1 MLFAAGFIV
10 FQQIR
15 ERQYKVELFNTRL
28 QDFNRMLYVDELENG
43 QIQDSTLQ
51 AYVNRRSF
59 KGMRV
64 TLIKPDGRV
73 VFDSKRKDYAKFT
86 NHKSR
91 PEVRQALSTGLGYSV
106 DRNSTT
112 TSGSYFYSATYIPK
126 IHLVVRSAIPYDN
139 DVVRQLT
146 ADSHFLW
153 FALFA
158 VILLTWVLYR
168 FIHRLGQNISGVFSA
183 GSLREKNEELS
194 RRNRELQE
202 ENRKLRLRE
211 DDTQDLEALKK
222 ALRYKGGSDTE
233 QLISGDVTA
242 MNDSRWIRTFTINLG
257 KEDGVKTGSVVVNG
271 DGLVGTVKSAGRGWA
286 KVSTILDSS
295 RGISFCLED
304 SRKTMGILHVSTD
317 GELEGYML
325 DESAKVR
332 AGDTLVTSGMGVY
345 PERITVGKVKKV
357 TNDEEE
363 KLKRIT
369 VETAVQFDG
378 LRKVAVLL

>member
-1 MLFAAGFIV
+1 MKIRSAGAKVRRRPGRVRDMNWIREHKFISFLVLVIILAAGFLIFAV
-10 FQQIR
+10 F
-15 ERQYKVELFNTRL
+15 T
-28 QDFNRMLYVDELENG
+28 G
-43 QIQDSTLQ
+43 
-51 AYVNRRSF
+51 
-59 KGMRV
+59 G
-64 TLIKPDGRV
+64 G
-73 VFDSKRKDYAKFT
+73 
-86 NHKSR
+86 
-91 PEVRQALSTGLGYSV
+91 STGAGALGGTV
-106 DRNSTT
+106 F
-112 TSGSYFYSATYIPK
+112 GK
-126 IHLVVRSAIPYDN
+126 ITEPVA
-139 DVVRQLT
+139 
-146 ADSHFLW
+146 
-153 FALFA
+153 
-158 VILLTWVLYR
+158 
-168 FIHRLGQNISGVFSA
+168 RLGQNISGVFSA
-183 GSLREKNEELS
+183 ESLREKNEELS

>member
-1 MLFAAGFIV
+1 MKIRSAGANVRRRPGRVRDMNWIREHKFISFLVLVIILAAGFLIFAV
-10 FQQIR
+10 F
-15 ERQYKVELFNTRL
+15 T
-28 QDFNRMLYVDELENG
+28 G
-43 QIQDSTLQ
+43 
-51 AYVNRRSF
+51 
-59 KGMRV
+59 G
-64 TLIKPDGRV
+64 G
-73 VFDSKRKDYAKFT
+73 
-86 NHKSR
+86 
-91 PEVRQALSTGLGYSV
+91 STGAGALGGTV
-106 DRNSTT
+106 F
-112 TSGSYFYSATYIPK
+112 GK
-126 IHLVVRSAIPYDN
+126 ITEPVA
-139 DVVRQLT
+139 
-146 ADSHFLW
+146 
-153 FALFA
+153 
-158 VILLTWVLYR
+158 
-168 FIHRLGQNISGVFSA
+168 RLGQNISGVFSA

-271 DGLVGTVKSAGRGWA
+271 DGLVGTVKSVGRGWA

>member
-1 MLFAAGFIV
+1 MTEMRGCLREQAFRYIAHPLRRQAACEGMKIRSAGAKVRRRPGRVRDMNWIREHKFISFLVLVIILAAGFLIFAV
-10 FQQIR
+10 F
-15 ERQYKVELFNTRL
+15 T
-28 QDFNRMLYVDELENG
+28 G
-43 QIQDSTLQ
+43 
-51 AYVNRRSF
+51 
-59 KGMRV
+59 G
-64 TLIKPDGRV
+64 G
-73 VFDSKRKDYAKFT
+73 
-86 NHKSR
+86 
-91 PEVRQALSTGLGYSV
+91 STGAGALGGTV
-106 DRNSTT
+106 F
-112 TSGSYFYSATYIPK
+112 GK
-126 IHLVVRSAIPYDN
+126 ITEPVA
-139 DVVRQLT
+139 
-146 ADSHFLW
+146 
-153 FALFA
+153 
-158 VILLTWVLYR
+158 
-168 FIHRLGQNISGVFSA
+168 RLGQNISGVFSA

-211 DDTQDLEALKK
+211 DDTQ
-222 ALRYKGGSDTE
+222 GGSDTE

>member
-1 MLFAAGFIV
+1 MKIRSAGAKVRRRPGRVRDMNWIREHKFISFLVLVIILAAGFLIFAV
-10 FQQIR
+10 F
-15 ERQYKVELFNTRL
+15 T
-28 QDFNRMLYVDELENG
+28 G
-43 QIQDSTLQ
+43 
-51 AYVNRRSF
+51 
-59 KGMRV
+59 G
-64 TLIKPDGRV
+64 G
-73 VFDSKRKDYAKFT
+73 
-86 NHKSR
+86 
-91 PEVRQALSTGLGYSV
+91 STGAGALGGTV
-106 DRNSTT
+106 F
-112 TSGSYFYSATYIPK
+112 GK
-126 IHLVVRSAIPYDN
+126 ITEPVA
-139 DVVRQLT
+139 
-146 ADSHFLW
+146 
-153 FALFA
+153 
-158 VILLTWVLYR
+158 
-168 FIHRLGQNISGVFSA
+168 RLGQNISGVFSA

>member
-1 MLFAAGFIV
+1 MKIRSAGAKVRRRPGSVWDMNWIREPKFISFLVLVIILAAGFLIFAV
-10 FQQIR
+10 F
-15 ERQYKVELFNTRL
+15 T
-28 QDFNRMLYVDELENG
+28 G
-43 QIQDSTLQ
+43 
-51 AYVNRRSF
+51 
-59 KGMRV
+59 G
-64 TLIKPDGRV
+64 G
-73 VFDSKRKDYAKFT
+73 
-86 NHKSR
+86 
-91 PEVRQALSTGLGYSV
+91 STGAGALGGTV
-106 DRNSTT
+106 F
-112 TSGSYFYSATYIPK
+112 GK
-126 IHLVVRSAIPYDN
+126 ITEPVA
-139 DVVRQLT
+139 
-146 ADSHFLW
+146 
-153 FALFA
+153 
-158 VILLTWVLYR
+158 
-168 FIHRLGQNISGVFSA
+168 RLGQNISGVFSA

>member
-1 MLFAAGFIV
+1 MKIRSAGAKVRRRPGRVRDMNWIREHKFISFLVLVIILAAGF
-10 FQQIR
+10 
-15 ERQYKVELFNTRL
+15 
-28 QDFNRMLYVDELENG
+28 
-43 QIQDSTLQ
+43 
-51 AYVNRRSF
+51 
-59 KGMRV
+59 
-64 TLIKPDGRV
+64 LI
-73 VFDSKRKDYAKFT
+73 
-86 NHKSR
+86 
-91 PEVRQALSTGLGYSV
+91 
-106 DRNSTT
+106 
-112 TSGSYFYSATYIPK
+112 
-126 IHLVVRSAIPYDN
+126 
-139 DVVRQLT
+139 
-146 ADSHFLW
+146 
-153 FALFA
+153 FA
-158 VILLTWVLYR
+158 VFTGGGSIGAGALGGTV
-168 FIHRLGQNISGVFSA
+168 FGKITEPVARLGQNISGVFSA

>member
-1 MLFAAGFIV
+1 MKIRSAGAKIRRRPGRVRDMNWIREHKFISFLVLVIILAAGFLIFAV
-10 FQQIR
+10 F
-15 ERQYKVELFNTRL
+15 T
-28 QDFNRMLYVDELENG
+28 G
-43 QIQDSTLQ
+43 
-51 AYVNRRSF
+51 
-59 KGMRV
+59 G
-64 TLIKPDGRV
+64 G
-73 VFDSKRKDYAKFT
+73 
-86 NHKSR
+86 
-91 PEVRQALSTGLGYSV
+91 STGAGALGGTV
-106 DRNSTT
+106 F
-112 TSGSYFYSATYIPK
+112 GK
-126 IHLVVRSAIPYDN
+126 ITEPVA
-139 DVVRQLT
+139 
-146 ADSHFLW
+146 
-153 FALFA
+153 
-158 VILLTWVLYR
+158 
-168 FIHRLGQNISGVFSA
+168 RLGQNISGVFSA

-271 DGLVGTVKSAGRGWA
+271 DGLVGTVKSVGRGWA

-325 DESAKVR
+325 DESAKVK

>member
-1 MLFAAGFIV
+1 MKIRSAGAKVRRRPGRVRDMNWIREHKFISFLVLVIILAAGFLIFAV
-10 FQQIR
+10 F
-15 ERQYKVELFNTRL
+15 T
-28 QDFNRMLYVDELENG
+28 G
-43 QIQDSTLQ
+43 
-51 AYVNRRSF
+51 
-59 KGMRV
+59 G
-64 TLIKPDGRV
+64 G
-73 VFDSKRKDYAKFT
+73 
-86 NHKSR
+86 
-91 PEVRQALSTGLGYSV
+91 STGAGVLGGTV
-106 DRNSTT
+106 F
-112 TSGSYFYSATYIPK
+112 GK
-126 IHLVVRSAIPYDN
+126 ITEPVA
-139 DVVRQLT
+139 
-146 ADSHFLW
+146 
-153 FALFA
+153 
-158 VILLTWVLYR
+158 
-168 FIHRLGQNISGVFSA
+168 RLGQNISGVFSA

>member
-1 MLFAAGFIV
+1 MNWIREHKFISFLVLVIILAAGFLIFAV
-10 FQQIR
+10 F
-15 ERQYKVELFNTRL
+15 T
-28 QDFNRMLYVDELENG
+28 G
-43 QIQDSTLQ
+43 
-51 AYVNRRSF
+51 
-59 KGMRV
+59 G
-64 TLIKPDGRV
+64 G
-73 VFDSKRKDYAKFT
+73 
-86 NHKSR
+86 
-91 PEVRQALSTGLGYSV
+91 STGAGALGGTV
-106 DRNSTT
+106 F
-112 TSGSYFYSATYIPK
+112 GK
-126 IHLVVRSAIPYDN
+126 ITEPVA
-139 DVVRQLT
+139 
-146 ADSHFLW
+146 
-153 FALFA
+153 
-158 VILLTWVLYR
+158 
-168 FIHRLGQNISGVFSA
+168 RLGQNISGVFSA

-233 QLISGDVTA
+233 RLISGDVTA

>member
-1 MLFAAGFIV
+1 MKIRSAGAKVRRRPGRVRDMNWIREHKFISFLVLVIILAAGFLIFAV
-10 FQQIR
+10 F
-15 ERQYKVELFNTRL
+15 T
-28 QDFNRMLYVDELENG
+28 G
-43 QIQDSTLQ
+43 
-51 AYVNRRSF
+51 
-59 KGMRV
+59 G
-64 TLIKPDGRV
+64 G
-73 VFDSKRKDYAKFT
+73 
-86 NHKSR
+86 
-91 PEVRQALSTGLGYSV
+91 STGAGALGGTV
-106 DRNSTT
+106 F
-112 TSGSYFYSATYIPK
+112 GK
-126 IHLVVRSAIPYDN
+126 ITEPVA
-139 DVVRQLT
+139 
-146 ADSHFLW
+146 
-153 FALFA
+153 
-158 VILLTWVLYR
+158 
-168 FIHRLGQNISGVFSA
+168 RLGQNISGVFSA

-325 DESAKVR
+325 DESAKVK

>member
-1 MLFAAGFIV
+1 MKIRSAGAKVRRRPGRVRDMNWIREHKFISFLVLVIILAAGFLIFAV
-10 FQQIR
+10 F
-15 ERQYKVELFNTRL
+15 T
-28 QDFNRMLYVDELENG
+28 G
-43 QIQDSTLQ
+43 
-51 AYVNRRSF
+51 
-59 KGMRV
+59 G
-64 TLIKPDGRV
+64 G
-73 VFDSKRKDYAKFT
+73 
-86 NHKSR
+86 
-91 PEVRQALSTGLGYSV
+91 STGAGALGGTV
-106 DRNSTT
+106 F
-112 TSGSYFYSATYIPK
+112 GK
-126 IHLVVRSAIPYDN
+126 ITEPVA
-139 DVVRQLT
+139 
-146 ADSHFLW
+146 
-153 FALFA
+153 
-158 VILLTWVLYR
+158 
-168 FIHRLGQNISGVFSA
+168 RLGQNISGVFSA

-304 SRKTMGILHVSTD
+304 SRKNMGILHVSTD

>member
-1 MLFAAGFIV
+1 MKIRSAGAKIRRRPGRVRDMNWIREHKFISFLVLVIILAAGFLIFAV
-10 FQQIR
+10 F
-15 ERQYKVELFNTRL
+15 T
-28 QDFNRMLYVDELENG
+28 G
-43 QIQDSTLQ
+43 
-51 AYVNRRSF
+51 
-59 KGMRV
+59 G
-64 TLIKPDGRV
+64 G
-73 VFDSKRKDYAKFT
+73 
-86 NHKSR
+86 
-91 PEVRQALSTGLGYSV
+91 STGAGALGGTV
-106 DRNSTT
+106 F
-112 TSGSYFYSATYIPK
+112 GK
-126 IHLVVRSAIPYDN
+126 ITEPVA
-139 DVVRQLT
+139 
-146 ADSHFLW
+146 
-153 FALFA
+153 
-158 VILLTWVLYR
+158 
-168 FIHRLGQNISGVFSA
+168 RLGQNISGVFSA

-211 DDTQDLEALKK
+211 DDIQDLEALKK

>member
-1 MLFAAGFIV
+1 MKIRSAGAKVRHRPGRVRDMNWIREHKFISFLVLVIILAAGFLIFAV
-10 FQQIR
+10 F
-15 ERQYKVELFNTRL
+15 T
-28 QDFNRMLYVDELENG
+28 G
-43 QIQDSTLQ
+43 
-51 AYVNRRSF
+51 
-59 KGMRV
+59 G
-64 TLIKPDGRV
+64 G
-73 VFDSKRKDYAKFT
+73 
-86 NHKSR
+86 
-91 PEVRQALSTGLGYSV
+91 STGAGALGGTV
-106 DRNSTT
+106 F
-112 TSGSYFYSATYIPK
+112 GK
-126 IHLVVRSAIPYDN
+126 ITEPVA
-139 DVVRQLT
+139 
-146 ADSHFLW
+146 
-153 FALFA
+153 
-158 VILLTWVLYR
+158 
-168 FIHRLGQNISGVFSA
+168 RLGQNISGVFSA

>member
-1 MLFAAGFIV
+1 MKIRSAGAKVRRRPGRVRDMNWIREHKFISFLVLVIILAAGFLIFAV
-10 FQQIR
+10 F
-15 ERQYKVELFNTRL
+15 T
-28 QDFNRMLYVDELENG
+28 G
-43 QIQDSTLQ
+43 
-51 AYVNRRSF
+51 
-59 KGMRV
+59 G
-64 TLIKPDGRV
+64 G
-73 VFDSKRKDYAKFT
+73 
-86 NHKSR
+86 
-91 PEVRQALSTGLGYSV
+91 STGAGALGGTV
-106 DRNSTT
+106 F
-112 TSGSYFYSATYIPK
+112 GK
-126 IHLVVRSAIPYDN
+126 ITEPVA
-139 DVVRQLT
+139 
-146 ADSHFLW
+146 
-153 FALFA
+153 
-158 VILLTWVLYR
+158 
-168 FIHRLGQNISGVFSA
+168 RLGQNISGVFSA

-295 RGISFCLED
+295 RGISFCL
-304 SRKTMGILHVSTD
+304 TD

>member
-1 MLFAAGFIV
+1 MTEMRGCLREQAFSVYCASEEAVREGTPERFRRRPGRVRDMNWIREHKFISFLVLVIVLAAGFLIFAAFTGGTGAGAPGGTV
-10 FQQIR
+10 F
-15 ERQYKVELFNTRL
+15 
-28 QDFNRMLYVDELENG
+28 G
-43 QIQDSTLQ
+43 
-51 AYVNRRSF
+51 
-59 KGMRV
+59 
-64 TLIKPDGRV
+64 
-73 VFDSKRKDYAKFT
+73 
-86 NHKSR
+86 
-91 PEVRQALSTGLGYSV
+91 
-106 DRNSTT
+106 
-112 TSGSYFYSATYIPK
+112 K
-126 IHLVVRSAIPYDN
+126 ITEPVA
-139 DVVRQLT
+139 
-146 ADSHFLW
+146 
-153 FALFA
+153 
-158 VILLTWVLYR
+158 
-168 FIHRLGQNISGVFSA
+168 RLGQNISGVFSA

-242 MNDSRWIRTFTINLG
+242 MNDTRWIRTFTINLG

-271 DGLVGTVKSAGRGWA
+271 DGLVGTVKSVGRGWA
-286 KVSTILDSS
+286 KVATILDSS

-304 SRKTMGILHVSTD
+304 SRNTMGVLHVNTS

-325 DESAKVR
+325 DASAKVK

>member
-1 MLFAAGFIV
+1 MKIRSAGAKVRRRPGRVRNMNWIREHKFISFLVLVIILAAGFLIFAV
-10 FQQIR
+10 F
-15 ERQYKVELFNTRL
+15 T
-28 QDFNRMLYVDELENG
+28 G
-43 QIQDSTLQ
+43 
-51 AYVNRRSF
+51 
-59 KGMRV
+59 G
-64 TLIKPDGRV
+64 G
-73 VFDSKRKDYAKFT
+73 
-86 NHKSR
+86 
-91 PEVRQALSTGLGYSV
+91 STGAGALGGTV
-106 DRNSTT
+106 F
-112 TSGSYFYSATYIPK
+112 GK
-126 IHLVVRSAIPYDN
+126 ITEPVA
-139 DVVRQLT
+139 
-146 ADSHFLW
+146 
-153 FALFA
+153 
-158 VILLTWVLYR
+158 
-168 FIHRLGQNISGVFSA
+168 RLGQNISGVFSA

>member
-1 MLFAAGFIV
+1 MKIRSAGAKVRRRPGRVRDMNWIREHKFISFLVLVIILAAGFLIFAV
-10 FQQIR
+10 F
-15 ERQYKVELFNTRL
+15 T
-28 QDFNRMLYVDELENG
+28 G
-43 QIQDSTLQ
+43 
-51 AYVNRRSF
+51 
-59 KGMRV
+59 G
-64 TLIKPDGRV
+64 G
-73 VFDSKRKDYAKFT
+73 
-86 NHKSR
+86 
-91 PEVRQALSTGLGYSV
+91 STGAGALGGTV
-106 DRNSTT
+106 F
-112 TSGSYFYSATYIPK
+112 GK
-126 IHLVVRSAIPYDN
+126 ITEPVA
-139 DVVRQLT
+139 
-146 ADSHFLW
+146 
-153 FALFA
+153 
-158 VILLTWVLYR
+158 
-168 FIHRLGQNISGVFSA
+168 RLGQNISGVFSA

-257 KEDGVKTGSVVVNG
+257 KDDGVKIGSVVVNG

-325 DESAKVR
+325 DESAKVK

>member
-1 MLFAAGFIV
+1 MKIRSAGAKVRRRPGRVRDMNWIREHKFISFLVLVIILAAGFLIFAV
-10 FQQIR
+10 F
-15 ERQYKVELFNTRL
+15 T
-28 QDFNRMLYVDELENG
+28 G
-43 QIQDSTLQ
+43 
-51 AYVNRRSF
+51 
-59 KGMRV
+59 G
-64 TLIKPDGRV
+64 G
-73 VFDSKRKDYAKFT
+73 
-86 NHKSR
+86 
-91 PEVRQALSTGLGYSV
+91 STGAGALGGTV
-106 DRNSTT
+106 F
-112 TSGSYFYSATYIPK
+112 GK
-126 IHLVVRSAIPYDN
+126 ITEPVA
-139 DVVRQLT
+139 
-146 ADSHFLW
+146 
-153 FALFA
+153 
-158 VILLTWVLYR
+158 
-168 FIHRLGQNISGVFSA
+168 RLGQNISGVFSA

-257 KEDGVKTGSVVVNG
+257 REDGVKTGSVVVNG

-325 DESAKVR
+325 DESAKVK

>member
-1 MLFAAGFIV
+1 MKIRSAGAKVRRRPGRVRDMNWIREHKFISFLVLVIILAAGFLIFAV
-10 FQQIR
+10 F
-15 ERQYKVELFNTRL
+15 T
-28 QDFNRMLYVDELENG
+28 G
-43 QIQDSTLQ
+43 
-51 AYVNRRSF
+51 
-59 KGMRV
+59 G
-64 TLIKPDGRV
+64 G
-73 VFDSKRKDYAKFT
+73 
-86 NHKSR
+86 
-91 PEVRQALSTGLGYSV
+91 STGAGALGGTV
-106 DRNSTT
+106 F
-112 TSGSYFYSATYIPK
+112 GK
-126 IHLVVRSAIPYDN
+126 ITEPVA
-139 DVVRQLT
+139 
-146 ADSHFLW
+146 
-153 FALFA
+153 
-158 VILLTWVLYR
+158 
-168 FIHRLGQNISGVFSA
+168 RLGQNISGVFSA

-271 DGLVGTVKSAGRGWA
+271 DGLVGTVKSVGRGWA

-325 DESAKVR
+325 DESAKVK

>member
-1 MLFAAGFIV
+1 MKIRSAGAKVRRRPGRVRDMNWIREHKFISFLVLVIILAAGFLIFAV
-10 FQQIR
+10 F
-15 ERQYKVELFNTRL
+15 T
-28 QDFNRMLYVDELENG
+28 G
-43 QIQDSTLQ
+43 
-51 AYVNRRSF
+51 
-59 KGMRV
+59 G
-64 TLIKPDGRV
+64 G
-73 VFDSKRKDYAKFT
+73 
-86 NHKSR
+86 
-91 PEVRQALSTGLGYSV
+91 STGAGALGGTV
-106 DRNSTT
+106 F
-112 TSGSYFYSATYIPK
+112 GK
-126 IHLVVRSAIPYDN
+126 ITEPVA
-139 DVVRQLT
+139 
-146 ADSHFLW
+146 
-153 FALFA
+153 
-158 VILLTWVLYR
+158 
-168 FIHRLGQNISGVFSA
+168 RLGQNISGVFSA

-233 QLISGDVTA
+233 RLISGDVTA

>member
-1 MLFAAGFIV
+1 MKIRSAGAKVRRRPGRVRDMNWIREHKFISILVLVIILAAGFLIFAV
-10 FQQIR
+10 F
-15 ERQYKVELFNTRL
+15 T
-28 QDFNRMLYVDELENG
+28 G
-43 QIQDSTLQ
+43 
-51 AYVNRRSF
+51 
-59 KGMRV
+59 G
-64 TLIKPDGRV
+64 G
-73 VFDSKRKDYAKFT
+73 
-86 NHKSR
+86 
-91 PEVRQALSTGLGYSV
+91 STGAGALGGTV
-106 DRNSTT
+106 F
-112 TSGSYFYSATYIPK
+112 GK
-126 IHLVVRSAIPYDN
+126 ITEPVA
-139 DVVRQLT
+139 
-146 ADSHFLW
+146 
-153 FALFA
+153 
-158 VILLTWVLYR
+158 
-168 FIHRLGQNISGVFSA
+168 RLGQNISGVFSA

>member
-1 MLFAAGFIV
+1 MKIRSAGAKVRRRPGRVRDMNWIREHKFISFLVLVIILAAGFLIFAV
-10 FQQIR
+10 F
-15 ERQYKVELFNTRL
+15 T
-28 QDFNRMLYVDELENG
+28 G
-43 QIQDSTLQ
+43 
-51 AYVNRRSF
+51 
-59 KGMRV
+59 G
-64 TLIKPDGRV
+64 G
-73 VFDSKRKDYAKFT
+73 
-86 NHKSR
+86 
-91 PEVRQALSTGLGYSV
+91 STGAGALGGTV
-106 DRNSTT
+106 F
-112 TSGSYFYSATYIPK
+112 GK
-126 IHLVVRSAIPYDN
+126 ITEPVA
-139 DVVRQLT
+139 
-146 ADSHFLW
+146 
-153 FALFA
+153 
-158 VILLTWVLYR
+158 
-168 FIHRLGQNISGVFSA
+168 RLGQNISGVFSA

-369 VETAVQFDG
+369 VETTVQFDG

>member
-1 MLFAAGFIV
+1 MKIRSAGAKVRRRPGRVRDMNWIREHKFISFLVLVIILAAGFLIFAV
-10 FQQIR
+10 F
-15 ERQYKVELFNTRL
+15 T
-28 QDFNRMLYVDELENG
+28 G
-43 QIQDSTLQ
+43 
-51 AYVNRRSF
+51 
-59 KGMRV
+59 G
-64 TLIKPDGRV
+64 G
-73 VFDSKRKDYAKFT
+73 
-86 NHKSR
+86 
-91 PEVRQALSTGLGYSV
+91 STGAGALGGTV
-106 DRNSTT
+106 F
-112 TSGSYFYSATYIPK
+112 GK
-126 IHLVVRSAIPYDN
+126 ITEPVA
-139 DVVRQLT
+139 
-146 ADSHFLW
+146 
-153 FALFA
+153 
-158 VILLTWVLYR
+158 
-168 FIHRLGQNISGVFSA
+168 RLGQNISGVFSA

-271 DGLVGTVKSAGRGWA
+271 DGLVGTVKPAGRGWA

>member
-1 MLFAAGFIV
+1 MKIRSAGAKVRRRPGRVRDMNWIREHKFISFLVLVIILAAGFLIFAV
-10 FQQIR
+10 F
-15 ERQYKVELFNTRL
+15 T
-28 QDFNRMLYVDELENG
+28 G
-43 QIQDSTLQ
+43 
-51 AYVNRRSF
+51 
-59 KGMRV
+59 G
-64 TLIKPDGRV
+64 G
-73 VFDSKRKDYAKFT
+73 
-86 NHKSR
+86 
-91 PEVRQALSTGLGYSV
+91 STGAGALGGTV
-106 DRNSTT
+106 F
-112 TSGSYFYSATYIPK
+112 GK
-126 IHLVVRSAIPYDN
+126 ITEPVA
-139 DVVRQLT
+139 
-146 ADSHFLW
+146 
-153 FALFA
+153 
-158 VILLTWVLYR
+158 
-168 FIHRLGQNISGVFSA
+168 RLGQNISGVFSA

-369 VETAVQFDG
+369 METAVQFDG

>member
-1 MLFAAGFIV
+1 MKIRSAGAKVRRRPGRVRDMNWIREHKFINFLVLVIILAAGFLIFAV
-10 FQQIR
+10 F
-15 ERQYKVELFNTRL
+15 T
-28 QDFNRMLYVDELENG
+28 G
-43 QIQDSTLQ
+43 
-51 AYVNRRSF
+51 
-59 KGMRV
+59 G
-64 TLIKPDGRV
+64 G
-73 VFDSKRKDYAKFT
+73 
-86 NHKSR
+86 
-91 PEVRQALSTGLGYSV
+91 STGAGALGGTV
-106 DRNSTT
+106 F
-112 TSGSYFYSATYIPK
+112 GK
-126 IHLVVRSAIPYDN
+126 ITEPVA
-139 DVVRQLT
+139 
-146 ADSHFLW
+146 
-153 FALFA
+153 
-158 VILLTWVLYR
+158 
-168 FIHRLGQNISGVFSA
+168 RLGQNISGVFSA

>member
-1 MLFAAGFIV
+1 MKIRSAGAKVRRRPGRVRDMNWIREHKFISFLVLVIILAAGFLIFAV
-10 FQQIR
+10 F
-15 ERQYKVELFNTRL
+15 T
-28 QDFNRMLYVDELENG
+28 G
-43 QIQDSTLQ
+43 
-51 AYVNRRSF
+51 
-59 KGMRV
+59 G
-64 TLIKPDGRV
+64 G
-73 VFDSKRKDYAKFT
+73 
-86 NHKSR
+86 
-91 PEVRQALSTGLGYSV
+91 STGVGALGGTV
-106 DRNSTT
+106 F
-112 TSGSYFYSATYIPK
+112 GK
-126 IHLVVRSAIPYDN
+126 ITEPVA
-139 DVVRQLT
+139 
-146 ADSHFLW
+146 
-153 FALFA
+153 
-158 VILLTWVLYR
+158 
-168 FIHRLGQNISGVFSA
+168 RLGQNISGVFSA

>member
-1 MLFAAGFIV
+1 
-10 FQQIR
+10 
-15 ERQYKVELFNTRL
+15 
-28 QDFNRMLYVDELENG
+28 
-43 QIQDSTLQ
+43 
-51 AYVNRRSF
+51 
-59 KGMRV
+59 
-64 TLIKPDGRV
+64 
-73 VFDSKRKDYAKFT
+73 
-86 NHKSR
+86 
-91 PEVRQALSTGLGYSV
+91 
-106 DRNSTT
+106 
-112 TSGSYFYSATYIPK
+112 
-126 IHLVVRSAIPYDN
+126 
-139 DVVRQLT
+139 
-146 ADSHFLW
+146 
-153 FALFA
+153 
-158 VILLTWVLYR
+158 
-168 FIHRLGQNISGVFSA
+168 
-183 GSLREKNEELS
+183 
-194 RRNRELQE
+194 
-202 ENRKLRLRE
+202 
-211 DDTQDLEALKK
+211 
-222 ALRYKGGSDTE
+222 
-233 QLISGDVTA
+233 

-271 DGLVGTVKSAGRGWA
+271 DGLVGTVKSVGRGWA

>member
-1 MLFAAGFIV
+1 MKIRSAGAKVRRRPGRVRDMNRIREHKFISFLVLVIILAAGFLIFAV
-10 FQQIR
+10 F
-15 ERQYKVELFNTRL
+15 T
-28 QDFNRMLYVDELENG
+28 G
-43 QIQDSTLQ
+43 
-51 AYVNRRSF
+51 
-59 KGMRV
+59 G
-64 TLIKPDGRV
+64 G
-73 VFDSKRKDYAKFT
+73 
-86 NHKSR
+86 
-91 PEVRQALSTGLGYSV
+91 STGAGALGGTV
-106 DRNSTT
+106 F
-112 TSGSYFYSATYIPK
+112 GK
-126 IHLVVRSAIPYDN
+126 ITEPVA
-139 DVVRQLT
+139 
-146 ADSHFLW
+146 
-153 FALFA
+153 
-158 VILLTWVLYR
+158 
-168 FIHRLGQNISGVFSA
+168 RLGQNISGVFSA

>member
-1 MLFAAGFIV
+1 MKIRSVGAKVRRRPGRVRDMNWIREHKFISFLVLVIILAAGFLIFAV
-10 FQQIR
+10 F
-15 ERQYKVELFNTRL
+15 T
-28 QDFNRMLYVDELENG
+28 G
-43 QIQDSTLQ
+43 
-51 AYVNRRSF
+51 
-59 KGMRV
+59 G
-64 TLIKPDGRV
+64 G
-73 VFDSKRKDYAKFT
+73 
-86 NHKSR
+86 
-91 PEVRQALSTGLGYSV
+91 STGAGALGGTV
-106 DRNSTT
+106 F
-112 TSGSYFYSATYIPK
+112 GK
-126 IHLVVRSAIPYDN
+126 ITEPVA
-139 DVVRQLT
+139 
-146 ADSHFLW
+146 
-153 FALFA
+153 
-158 VILLTWVLYR
+158 
-168 FIHRLGQNISGVFSA
+168 RLGQNISGVFSA

>member
-1 MLFAAGFIV
+1 MKIRSAGAKVRRRPGRVRDMNWIREHKFISFLVLVIILAAGFLIFAV
-10 FQQIR
+10 F
-15 ERQYKVELFNTRL
+15 T
-28 QDFNRMLYVDELENG
+28 G
-43 QIQDSTLQ
+43 
-51 AYVNRRSF
+51 
-59 KGMRV
+59 G
-64 TLIKPDGRV
+64 G
-73 VFDSKRKDYAKFT
+73 
-86 NHKSR
+86 
-91 PEVRQALSTGLGYSV
+91 STGAGALGGTV
-106 DRNSTT
+106 F
-112 TSGSYFYSATYIPK
+112 GK
-126 IHLVVRSAIPYDN
+126 ITEPVA
-139 DVVRQLT
+139 
-146 ADSHFLW
+146 
-153 FALFA
+153 
-158 VILLTWVLYR
+158 
-168 FIHRLGQNISGVFSA
+168 RLGQNISGVFSA

-222 ALRYKGGSDTE
+222 ALRYKEGSDTE

>member
-1 MLFAAGFIV
+1 MKIRSAGAKVRRRPGRVRDMNWIREHKFISFLVLVIILAAGFLIFAV
-10 FQQIR
+10 F
-15 ERQYKVELFNTRL
+15 T
-28 QDFNRMLYVDELENG
+28 G
-43 QIQDSTLQ
+43 
-51 AYVNRRSF
+51 
-59 KGMRV
+59 G
-64 TLIKPDGRV
+64 G
-73 VFDSKRKDYAKFT
+73 
-86 NHKSR
+86 
-91 PEVRQALSTGLGYSV
+91 STGAGALGGTV
-106 DRNSTT
+106 F
-112 TSGSYFYSATYIPK
+112 GK
-126 IHLVVRSAIPYDN
+126 ITEPVA
-139 DVVRQLT
+139 
-146 ADSHFLW
+146 
-153 FALFA
+153 
-158 VILLTWVLYR
+158 
-168 FIHRLGQNISGVFSA
+168 RLGQNISGVFSA

-378 LRKVAVLL
+378 LRKVALLL

>member
-1 MLFAAGFIV
+1 MKIRSAGAKIRRRPGRVRDMNWIREHKFISFLVLVIILAAGFLIFAV
-10 FQQIR
+10 F
-15 ERQYKVELFNTRL
+15 T
-28 QDFNRMLYVDELENG
+28 G
-43 QIQDSTLQ
+43 
-51 AYVNRRSF
+51 
-59 KGMRV
+59 G
-64 TLIKPDGRV
+64 G
-73 VFDSKRKDYAKFT
+73 
-86 NHKSR
+86 
-91 PEVRQALSTGLGYSV
+91 STGAGALGGTV
-106 DRNSTT
+106 F
-112 TSGSYFYSATYIPK
+112 GK
-126 IHLVVRSAIPYDN
+126 ITEPVA
-139 DVVRQLT
+139 
-146 ADSHFLW
+146 
-153 FALFA
+153 
-158 VILLTWVLYR
+158 
-168 FIHRLGQNISGVFSA
+168 RLGQNISGVFSA

>member
-1 MLFAAGFIV
+1 MKIRSAGAKVRRRPGRVRDMNWIREHKFISFLVLVIILAAGFLIFAV
-10 FQQIR
+10 F
-15 ERQYKVELFNTRL
+15 T
-28 QDFNRMLYVDELENG
+28 G
-43 QIQDSTLQ
+43 
-51 AYVNRRSF
+51 
-59 KGMRV
+59 G
-64 TLIKPDGRV
+64 G
-73 VFDSKRKDYAKFT
+73 
-86 NHKSR
+86 
-91 PEVRQALSTGLGYSV
+91 STGAGALGGTV
-106 DRNSTT
+106 F
-112 TSGSYFYSATYIPK
+112 GK
-126 IHLVVRSAIPYDN
+126 ITEPVA
-139 DVVRQLT
+139 
-146 ADSHFLW
+146 
-153 FALFA
+153 
-158 VILLTWVLYR
+158 
-168 FIHRLGQNISGVFSA
+168 RLGQNISGVFSA

-194 RRNRELQE
+194 RRNWELQE

>member
-1 MLFAAGFIV
+1 MKIRSAGAKVRRRPGRVRDMNWIREHKFISFLVLVIILAAGF
-10 FQQIR
+10 
-15 ERQYKVELFNTRL
+15 L
-28 QDFNRMLYVDELENG
+28 
-43 QIQDSTLQ
+43 
-51 AYVNRRSF
+51 
-59 KGMRV
+59 
-64 TLIKPDGRV
+64 
-73 VFDSKRKDYAKFT
+73 
-86 NHKSR
+86 
-91 PEVRQALSTGLGYSV
+91 
-106 DRNSTT
+106 
-112 TSGSYFYSATYIPK
+112 
-126 IHLVVRSAIPYDN
+126 
-139 DVVRQLT
+139 
-146 ADSHFLW
+146 
-153 FALFA
+153 LFA
-158 VILLTWVLYR
+158 VFTGGGSTGAGALGGTVFGKITEPVA
-168 FIHRLGQNISGVFSA
+168 RLGQNISGVFSA

>member
-1 MLFAAGFIV
+1 MKIRSAGARARPRPGRVRDMNWIREHKFISFLVLVIILAAGFLIFAV
-10 FQQIR
+10 F
-15 ERQYKVELFNTRL
+15 T
-28 QDFNRMLYVDELENG
+28 G
-43 QIQDSTLQ
+43 
-51 AYVNRRSF
+51 
-59 KGMRV
+59 G
-64 TLIKPDGRV
+64 G
-73 VFDSKRKDYAKFT
+73 
-86 NHKSR
+86 
-91 PEVRQALSTGLGYSV
+91 STGAGALGGTV
-106 DRNSTT
+106 F
-112 TSGSYFYSATYIPK
+112 GK
-126 IHLVVRSAIPYDN
+126 ITEPVA
-139 DVVRQLT
+139 
-146 ADSHFLW
+146 
-153 FALFA
+153 
-158 VILLTWVLYR
+158 
-168 FIHRLGQNISGVFSA
+168 RLGQNISGVFSA